1 MNVKLDTK
9 EKFHEISL
17 LDGVLTANM
26 TADFAE
32 MLSVLQNQVP
42 FNVVLSMEQVREV
55 HPDMQ
60 QALVQAQQAYYER
73 HYSFVICCLQPA
85 VEEAFD
91 KAELLEMMN
100 TTSSFRISTFFMR
113 ISPTP
118 LMDSYMPPAGSL
130 ITLEGT

>member
-17 LDGVLTANM
+17 LDSVLTANM

-32 MLSVLQNQVP
+32 MLSVVQKQPP
-42 FNVVLSMEQVREV
+42 FNVVLSLEQVQEV
-55 HPDMQ
+55 HADMQ
-60 QALVQAQQAYYER
+60 QALAQAQQAYYELN
-73 HYSFVICCLQPA
+73 YSFVICCMQPA

-100 TTSSFRISTFFMR
+100 VT
-113 ISPTP
+113 PTLSEAWDIVQMEEIERE
-118 LMDSYMPPAGSL
+118 LMGDFDA
-130 ITLEGT
+130 E

>member
-17 LDGVLTANM
+17 LDGALTANM

-32 MLSVLQNQVP
+32 MLSVVQNQAP
-42 FNVVLSMEQVREV
+42 FNVVLSMAEVQEV

-60 QALVQAQQAYYER
+60 QALAQAQQAYYE
-73 HYSFVICCLQPA
+73 HNYSFVICCMQPA

-100 TTSSFRISTFFMR
+100 VT
-113 ISPTP
+113 PTLSEAWDIVQMEEIERE
-118 LMDSYMPPAGSL
+118 LMGDFDA
-130 ITLEGT
+130 E

>member
-32 MLSVLQNQVP
+32 MLSVVQNQPP
-42 FNVVLSMEQVREV
+42 FNVVLSLEQVQEV
-55 HPDMQ
+55 HADMQ
-60 QALVQAQQAYYER
+60 QALAQAQQGYYER
-73 HYSFVICCLQPA
+73 NYSFVICCMQPA

-100 TTSSFRISTFFMR
+100 VT
-113 ISPTP
+113 PTLSEAWDIVQMEEIERE
-118 LMDSYMPPAGSL
+118 LMGDFD
-130 ITLEGT
+130 TE